1 MDRKDGL
8 GAIPG
13 AITVFDLNKRKAIQA
28 VAYLMGQGGVDAD
41 AYLKII
47 KLLYVAER
55 ECLIETG
62 CPLTGDRTCAMP
74 YGPALSVIAD
84 AIGKQQVA
92 EDWSEYFEPASDW
105 RLVLKRNPGVSA
117 LSRYE
122 MAKLAAAAQRFQG
135 KDRWET
141 SNDTHD
147 LPEWEKH
154 EPGKSSETIP
164 VSDIL
169 EAGKASKKL
178 RAATRR
184 GREDRAFAQALGRRQ

>member
-28 VAYLMGQGGVDAD
+28 VAYLMGQKGIDAD
-41 AYLKII
+41 AYLKLI

-62 CPLTGDRTCAMP
+62 CPLTGDRACAMP
-74 YGPALSVIAD
+74 HGPALSVIAD
-84 AIGKQQVA
+84 AIGKEQVA
-92 EDWSEYFEPASDW
+92 EDWSEYFAPAENH
-105 RLVLKRNPGVSA
+105 RLALKRDPGVSA

-122 MAKLAAAAQRFQG
+122 MAKLAAVARRFQG
-135 KDRWET
+135 KDRWATRDET
-141 SNDTHD
+141 HY
-147 LPEWEKH
+147 LPEWVKH
-154 EPGKSSETIP
+154 EAGRSSETIP

-169 EAGKASKKL
+169 EAGNASEKL

-184 GREDRAFAQALGRRQ
+184 GREDRAFVQALGRRQ